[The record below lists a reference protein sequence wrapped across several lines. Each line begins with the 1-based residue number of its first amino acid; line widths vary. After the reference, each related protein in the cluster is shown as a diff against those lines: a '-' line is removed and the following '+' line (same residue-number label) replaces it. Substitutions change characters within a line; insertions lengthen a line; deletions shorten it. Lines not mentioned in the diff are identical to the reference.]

1 MNRTHCQTGVT
12 FTYSR
17 KNGVYTVAYVSA
29 DGTRSGSTTA
39 PLDSDQ
45 AARAGYLFEQET
57 IANERVRLGL

>member
-1 MNRTHCQTGVT
+1 MIRKHFQTGVQ

-17 KNGVYTVAYVSA
+17 KNGIYTVSYVSA

-39 PLDSDQ
+39 PLNSDQ
-45 AARAGYLFEQET
+45 AARAGYLFEQEI